1 MFRSSRASSQQAPA
15 ALLLFL
21 FVLALPVMLL
31 SLASLNSTDNLRP
44 ALLGGAAA
52 HLVLAGVLFR
62 MAPSRPLSHS
72 ISCLPCVT
80 GLIWLWL
87 AKFGQQDPFTC
98 MSLGLLLLTPACLFA
113 VQTIAA
119 SGAPAMRHAQ
129 VLAEQLTRRTGW
141 PEDLSACRHLPETR
155 ELREAIFHEAA
166 PVLRFLNHPCV
177 QVRLVV
183 LAALEF
189 RKTWRQG
196 QPELVLTLA
205 QSDPVPAVRA
215 AALLALGS
223 VPQRLLVETMAESL
237 RDPSPEVRHAAAE
250 ALLWDIEHRWIW
262 IRAAVHQALSD
273 PRFLKDGPLTVTT
286 GCFTPQAVSDMS
298 AWATENGPLGV
309 RSTETLVEHYRQV
322 LSEALDP
329 VQVASLRDQVGSPRT
344 TAVLR
349 VELAQLLHSHGLLT
363 EELLQQMLHST
374 NPSSLRLLA
383 VESLLQQQ
391 QTELAVEVLRDVA
404 RQPNRELALTAA
416 VLVQKYLQVDMGL
429 QLGAPPP
436 ALHTRQAAEVT
447 HRVIQWAQNAAV
459 EDAAS
464 AAGTKA
470 VIEW

>member
-1 MFRSSRASSQQAPA
+1 
-15 ALLLFL
+15 LLFL
-21 FVLALPVMLL
+21 
-31 SLASLNSTDNLRP
+31 ASLKASENQRT

-52 HLVLAGVLFR
+52 HLVLGGMLFR
-62 MAPSRPLSHS
+62 MAPNRPLLQP
-72 ISCLPCVT
+72 ITVLPCLT
-80 GLIWLWL
+80 GFVWLWL
-87 AKFGQQDPFTC
+87 AKLGAQDAFTC
-98 MSLGLLLLTPACLFA
+98 MAQGLLLLVPAGLLA
-113 VQTIAA
+113 AQTVAS
-119 SGAPAMRHAQ
+119 SGAAALRHAKA
-129 VLAEQLTRRTGW
+129 LAQQLTRRTEW
-141 PEDLSACRHLPETR
+141 PADMNACRQLPETR
-155 ELREAIFHEAA
+155 ALREAIFREAG
-166 PVLRFLNHPCV
+166 PVLPYLQHPCT

-196 QPELVLTLA
+196 QPELVLAVA

-223 VPQRLLVETMAESL
+223 VPQRLFVEPMAEAL
-237 RDPSPEVRHAAAE
+237 RDPASEVRRAAAE

-262 IRAAVHQALSD
+262 IRTAIHQALAD
-273 PRFLKDGPLTVTT
+273 PRFLKDGALTVTT
-286 GCFTPQAVSDMS
+286 GSFTPQAIADIC

-309 RSTETLVEHYRQV
+309 RSTQTLLDHYRRLLAEQP
-322 LSEALDP
+322 DP
-329 VQVASLRDQVGSPRT
+329 LEIAQLRDQVASVRT
-344 TAVLR
+344 SAVLR
-349 VELAQLLHSHGLLT
+349 VELAQLLHLHGLLT
-363 EELLQQMLHST
+363 DALLEQMLHPN

-383 VESLLQQQ
+383 VESLLQNQQ
-391 QTELAVEVLRDVA
+391 NERAVEVLRDVA

-416 VLVQKYLQVDMGL
+416 ILVQKYLHVDMGL

-464 AAGTKA
+464 TAGTKA

>member
-1 MFRSSRASSQQAPA
+1 MFRSSRELSQQTPV
-15 ALLLFL
+15 ALFLFL
-21 FVLALPVMLL
+21 FVLALPVVLL
-31 SLASLNSTDNLRP
+31 FLASLDAGDNMRP

-62 MAPSRPLSHS
+62 MAPSRPLLHS

-87 AKFGQQDPFTC
+87 GKFGQQDPFTC
-98 MSLGLLLLTPACLFA
+98 LSLGLLLLTPACLFA

-119 SGAPAMRHAQ
+119 SGAPALRHAQ
-129 VLAEQLTRRTGW
+129 ILAQQLTRRTEW
-141 PEDLSACRHLPETR
+141 PTDLNACRQLPEAR
-155 ELREAIFHEAA
+155 ALREAIFHEAA
-166 PVLRFLNHPCV
+166 PVLPYLQHPSA
-177 QVRLVV
+177 QVRVVV

-196 QPELVLTLA
+196 QPELVLALA
-205 QSDPVPAVRA
+205 QSDPMPAVRA

-223 VPQRLLVETMAESL
+223 MPQRALVETMAESL
-237 RDPSPEVRHAAAE
+237 RDPSSEVRHAAAE

-262 IRAAVHQALSD
+262 IRAAVHQALAD

-286 GCFTPQAVSDMS
+286 GGFSPQAVADIS
-298 AWATENGPLGV
+298 AWTTENGPLGI
-309 RSTETLVEHYRQV
+309 RSTQTLVEHYRQV
-322 LSEALDP
+322 LSEAPEPNEL
-329 VQVASLRDQVGSPRT
+329 ASLRDQIASPRT

-363 EELLQQMLHST
+363 DELLEQMLHPT

-383 VESLLQQQ
+383 VESLLQHQQ
-391 QTELAVEVLRDVA
+391 IEQAVEVLRDVA

-416 VLVQKYLQVDMGL
+416 VLVQKYLHVDMGL

-447 HRVIQWAQNAAV
+447 HRVIQWAQNATV

-464 AAGTKA
+464 TAGTKA
-470 VIEW
+470 VIDI